1 MKKIRRANLE
11 DLEQIVDIYNES
23 IPSRIATG
31 DLQKITVESR
41 LKWFQE
47 RDTNHYPIWVM
58 EDNTPSLT
66 TGFKNQVLGWV
77 SLQHFYGRPAYKSTA
92 EISLYIA
99 EKCRGQGIGKKL
111 LEYVIEESPKLELTN
126 LLGFIFSH
134 NKPSLNLFKKYNFQ
148 QWGYLPKVAKLDNIE
163 RDLIIMGL
171 HLDCKKTQD
180 NST

>member
-1 MKKIRRANLE
+1 MKKIRRAHLK
-11 DLEQIVDIYNES
+11 DLEQIVDIYNDS

-47 RDTNHYPIWVM
+47 RDINHYPIWVM
-58 EDNTPSLT
+58 EDQTPSLT
-66 TGFKNQVLGWV
+66 KGLKNQVVGWV

-99 EKCRGQGIGKKL
+99 EKYRGQGIGKKL
-111 LEYVIEESPKLELTN
+111 LEYVIEESPKLGLTN
-126 LLGFIFSH
+126 LLGFIFAH

-148 QWGYLPKVAKLDNIE
+148 QWGYLPKVAQLDRIE

-171 HLDCKKTQD
+171 HLDCRK
-180 NST
+180 NNI

>member
-1 MKKIRRANLE
+1 MDKIRLAELE
-11 DLEQIVDIYNES
+11 DLEDIVEIYNSS

-47 RDTNHYPIWVM
+47 RDSKHYPIWVI
-58 EDNTPSLT
+58 ENDN
-66 TGFKNQVLGWV
+66 KVIGWI

-99 EKCRGQGIGKKL
+99 QSHRSKGIGKKL
-111 LEYVIEESPKLELTN
+111 LEYVIQESPKLELTT
-126 LLGFIFSH
+126 LLGFIFAH
-134 NKPSLNLFKKYNFQ
+134 NQPSLNLFKKYNFQ
-148 QWGYLPKVAKLDNIE
+148 QWGYLPKVAQLDNIE

-171 HLDCKKTQD
+171 RLDYSKI
-180 NST
+180 

>member
-1 MKKIRRANLE
+1 MKQIRRAKLE
-11 DLEQIVDIYNES
+11 DLEEIVDIYNES

-47 RDTNHYPIWVM
+47 RDTNHYPIWVI
-58 EDNTPSLT
+58 END
-66 TGFKNQVLGWV
+66 NQVVGWV
-77 SLQHFYGRPAYKSTA
+77 SLQHFYGRPAYKNTA

-99 EKCRGQGIGKKL
+99 EKCQGQGIGKKL

-126 LLGFIFSH
+126 LLGFIFAH
-134 NKPSLNLFKKYNFQ
+134 NQPSLNLFKKYNFQ

-171 HLDCKKTQD
+171 HLDYKKTQD
-180 NST
+180 NSR

>member
-1 MKKIRRANLE
+1 MKQIRRAKLE
-11 DLEQIVDIYNES
+11 DLEEIVDIYNES

-47 RDTNHYPIWVM
+47 RDTNHYPIWVI
-58 EDNTPSLT
+58 END
-66 TGFKNQVLGWV
+66 NQVVGWV
-77 SLQHFYGRPAYKSTA
+77 SLQHFYGRPAYKNTA

-99 EKCRGQGIGKKL
+99 EKCQGQGIGKKL

-126 LLGFIFSH
+126 LLGFIFAH
-134 NKPSLNLFKKYNFQ
+134 NQPSLNLFKKYNFQ
-148 QWGYLPKVAKLDNIE
+148 QWGYLPNVAKLDNIE

-171 HLDCKKTQD
+171 HLDYKKTQD
-180 NST
+180 NSR

>member
-47 RDTNHYPIWVM
+47 RDTNHYPIWVI
-58 EDNTPSLT
+58 END
-66 TGFKNQVLGWV
+66 NQVVGWV
-77 SLQHFYGRPAYKSTA
+77 SLQHFYGRPAYKNTA

-99 EKCRGQGIGKKL
+99 EKCQGQGIGKKL

-126 LLGFIFSH
+126 LLGFIFAH
-134 NKPSLNLFKKYNFQ
+134 NQPSLNLFKKYNFQ

-171 HLDCKKTQD
+171 HLDCKKTQE

>member
-1 MKKIRRANLE
+1 MKKIRLANLE
-11 DLEQIVDIYNES
+11 DMEKIVNIYNDS

-41 LKWFQE
+41 LKWFKE

-58 EDNTPSLT
+58 EDHNQSST
-66 TGFKNQVLGWV
+66 TGVKNQVVGWI

-99 EKCRGQGIGKKL
+99 EKYRGQGIGKKL
-111 LEYVIEESPKLELTN
+111 LEYVIEESPKLGLTN
-126 LLGFIFSH
+126 LLGFIFAH

-148 QWGYLPKVAKLDNIE
+148 QWGYLPKVAQLDRIE

-171 HLDCKKTQD
+171 HLDCRK
-180 NST
+180 NNI